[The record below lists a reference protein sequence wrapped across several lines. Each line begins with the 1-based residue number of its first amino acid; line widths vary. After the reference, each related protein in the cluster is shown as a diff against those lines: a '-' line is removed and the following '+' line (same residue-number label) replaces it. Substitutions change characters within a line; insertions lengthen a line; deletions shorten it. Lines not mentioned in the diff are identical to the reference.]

1 MNSNELCLALSNFTG
16 SKGLYRHGLNRNVTY
31 TQGVQYFAQH
41 AGGGAYWLLDIF
53 ATEPDILKQ
62 QKEFASITLTV
73 SDNERAEIVVDD
85 GNGSPS
91 VFKRQIS
98 WTTCPAGI
106 WKFYMIDGTILLPS
120 EY

>member
-1 MNSNELCLALSNFTG
+1 MNTDELRLALSNFTG
-16 SKGLYRHGLNRNVTY
+16 SGCLYQHSLNHNINY
-31 TQGVQYFAQH
+31 TEGVQYFAEH

-73 SDNERAEIVVDD
+73 SNSERAEIIVND
-85 GNGSPS
+85 GNDSPP
-91 VFKRQIS
+91 VLKRQIS
-98 WTTCPAGI
+98 WTTCPEGV
-106 WKFYMIDGTILLPS
+106 WKFYMIAGTILLPS